1 MKDQYNRT
9 IDYIRISLTDQCNL
23 NCCYCM
29 PEGTNKCSMQSSL
42 MQNEE
47 ILHLAA
53 LFRKAGI
60 KKVKLTGGEPLL
72 RRNIPELIWG
82 LKEQCGMESVTI
94 TTNGVL
100 LSGMLPKLVS
110 AGLDGVNISIDS
122 LDPVRY
128 AKITGSACLPEVL
141 EGVHTALSQDQLNVK
156 LNCVPLENRADILAL
171 AALARDTRL
180 LVRFIELMPIGE
192 GKRLSGMRV
201 NEILAFLE
209 AEYGPAKC
217 CSKPLGSDPE
227 EVSGKLSGSDP
238 EEASGKL
245 SGSGSV
251 KHCMESF
258 GNGPAVYYDFPDFH
272 GKIGFI
278 NAVSH
283 SFCASCS
290 RIRLTADG
298 RIKGCLQYEAGANL
312 KQALRDGV
320 PDEALLAQITDAIYH
335 KPKEHCFFQE
345 AEHTHMETH
354 PMSEIGG

>member
-1 MKDQYNRT
+1 
-9 IDYIRISLTDQCNL
+9 
-23 NCCYCM
+23 M
-29 PEGTNKCSMQSSL
+29 PEGANKCSVRSSL

-192 GKRLSGMRV
+192 GKRLSGMCV
-201 NEILAFLE
+201 DEILAFLE
-209 AEYGPAKC
+209 AEYGPAK
-217 CSKPLGSDPE
+217 
-227 EVSGKLSGSDP
+227 
-238 EEASGKL
+238 
-245 SGSGSV
+245 
-251 KHCMESF
+251 HCLESF

-345 AEHTHMETH
+345 ANHTHMETH

>member
-1 MKDQYNRT
+1 
-9 IDYIRISLTDQCNL
+9 
-23 NCCYCM
+23 M
-29 PEGTNKCSMQSSL
+29 PEGTNKCSARSSL

-192 GKRLSGMRV
+192 GKRLSGMCV
-201 NEILAFLE
+201 DEILAFLE

-217 CSKPLGSDPE
+217 CSKPSGSNPV

-320 PDEALLAQITDAIYH
+320 TDEALFAQITDAIYH

>member
-29 PEGTNKCSMQSSL
+29 PESVNKCLARSSL

-128 AKITGSACLPEVL
+128 AKITGRACLPEVL

-156 LNCVPLENRADILAL
+156 LNCVPLENKADVLAL
-171 AALARDTRL
+171 ATLARDTRL

-192 GKRLSGMRV
+192 GKRLSGMCAD
-201 NEILAFLE
+201 EILAFLE
-209 AEYGPAKC
+209 AEYGPAKR
-217 CSKPLGSDPE
+217 CSR
-227 EVSGKLSGSDP
+227 LSGSDP

-245 SGSGSV
+245 SGSGPV

-258 GNGPAVYYDFPDFH
+258 GNGPAVYYDFPDFY

-320 PDEALLAQITDAIYH
+320 PDEALFAQITDAIYH